1 MNLKVHRIL
10 IFFVVFSAVFVSV
23 VPIYWTFATSL
34 SLDVDL
40 KQTSRGWFPPR
51 PTLKNYREA
60 LGLTQGIY
68 GVASQIRT
76 ALLNSLTIGVSVTV
90 VTILL
95 AILAA
100 YAIERLRVPLRK
112 YISFFVL
119 LTQMLPPVILVIPIY
134 LSLARFGMLDSK
146 ASLAV
151 IYIALNLP
159 FAIWIMSSYFRRL
172 PVSVEEAAII
182 DGCGYVEVLW
192 KILVPMA
199 KPALFTSG
207 IFVFLSAWNEFIIA
221 LVLTSSLRAKTLPIS
236 ISEFMGRFYTNYPL
250 MCAAGIVSMVPPII
264 FALLFQNFLI
274 EGLAKGAVK
283 E

>member
-1 MNLKVHRIL
+1 MLHRVL
-10 IFFVVFSAVFVSV
+10 VVTVIFVAVFVSV
-23 VPIYWTFATSL
+23 IPIYWILVTSF

-40 KQTSRGWFPPR
+40 MQTSRSWFPPR
-51 PTLKNYREA
+51 PTLKNYRDA
-60 LGLTQGIY
+60 LGIGQGVY
-68 GVASQIRT
+68 GVASQVKIT
-76 ALLNSLTIGVSVTV
+76 LINSTVISFSVTGITLV
-90 VTILL
+90 L
-95 AILAA
+95 AIMSA
-100 YAIERLRVPLRK
+100 YAIERLRVPLRG
-112 YISFFVL
+112 YLSFFVL

-134 LSLARFGMLDSK
+134 LSLARFGFLDRK
-146 ASLAV
+146 IPLAV

-159 FAIWIMSSYFRRL
+159 FAIWIISSYFRRL
-172 PVSVEEAAII
+172 PISVEEAAII
-182 DGCGYVEVLW
+182 DGCGYVRVLW
-192 KILVPMA
+192 NILVPMS

-250 MCAAGIVSMVPPII
+250 MCAAGIVSMIPPIV
-264 FALLFQNFLI
+264 FAAIFQNLLI

>member
-1 MNLKVHRIL
+1 MGQMFHKMLVVTV
-10 IFFVVFSAVFVSV
+10 IFVAIFVSV
-23 VPIYWTFATSL
+23 IPIYWILVTSF

-40 KQTSRGWFPPR
+40 MQTSRNWFPPR
-51 PTLKNYREA
+51 PTVKNYREA
-60 LGLTQGIY
+60 LGIGQGVY
-68 GVASQIRT
+68 GVASQVKIT
-76 ALLNSLTIGVSVTV
+76 LINSTVISFSVTGITLV
-90 VTILL
+90 L
-95 AILAA
+95 AIMSA
-100 YAIERLRVPLRK
+100 YAIERLRVPLRG

-134 LSLARFGMLDSK
+134 LSLARFGFLDRK
-146 ASLAV
+146 VPLAV

-159 FAIWIMSSYFRRL
+159 FTIWIISSYFRRL

-182 DGCGYVEVLW
+182 DGCGYVRVLW
-192 KILVPMA
+192 NILVPMS

-250 MCAAGIVSMVPPII
+250 MCAAGIVSMIPPIV
-264 FALLFQNFLI
+264 FAAIFQNLLI

>member
-1 MNLKVHRIL
+1 VNLKVHRIL
-10 IFFVVFSAVFVSV
+10 IFVVVFSAVFVSV

-76 ALLNSLTIGVSVTV
+76 VLLNSLTIGVSVTV
-90 VTILL
+90 VTLLL

-151 IYIALNLP
+151 IYIALNLA

-172 PVSVEEAAII
+172 PVSVEETAII

-264 FALLFQNFLI
+264 FALLFQSFLI

>member
-1 MNLKVHRIL
+1 MVQTFHRVL
-10 IFFVVFSAVFVSV
+10 VAAVIFAAIFVSV
-23 VPIYWTFATSL
+23 IPIYWILVTSF

-40 KQTSRGWFPPR
+40 MQTSRNWFPPR
-51 PTLKNYREA
+51 PTVKNYRDA
-60 LGLTQGIY
+60 LGIGQGVY
-68 GVASQIRT
+68 GVASQVKIT
-76 ALLNSLTIGVSVTV
+76 LINSTVISFSVTGI
-90 VTILL
+90 TLIL
-95 AILAA
+95 AIMSA
-100 YAIERLRVPLRK
+100 YAIERLRVPLRG
-112 YISFFVL
+112 YVSFFVL

-134 LSLARFGMLDSK
+134 LSLARFGFLDRK
-146 ASLAV
+146 VPLAI

-159 FAIWIMSSYFRRL
+159 FAIWIISSYFRRL
-172 PVSVEEAAII
+172 PMSVEEAAII
-182 DGCGYVEVLW
+182 DGCGYVRVLW
-192 KILVPMA
+192 NILVPMS

-250 MCAAGIVSMVPPII
+250 MCAAGIVSMIPPIV
-264 FALLFQNFLI
+264 FAAIFQNLLI

>member
-1 MNLKVHRIL
+1 MVQTFHRVL
-10 IFFVVFSAVFVSV
+10 VAAVIFAAIFVSV
-23 VPIYWTFATSL
+23 IPIYWILVTSF

-40 KQTSRGWFPPR
+40 MQTSRNWFPPR
-51 PTLKNYREA
+51 PTVKNYRDA
-60 LGLTQGIY
+60 LGIGQGVY
-68 GVASQIRT
+68 GVASQVKIT
-76 ALLNSLTIGVSVTV
+76 LINSTVISFSVTGI
-90 VTILL
+90 TLIL
-95 AILAA
+95 AIMSA
-100 YAIERLRVPLRK
+100 YAIERLRVPLRG
-112 YISFFVL
+112 YVSFFVL

-134 LSLARFGMLDSK
+134 LSLARFGFLDRK
-146 ASLAV
+146 VPLAI

-159 FAIWIMSSYFRRL
+159 FAIWIISSYFRRL
-172 PVSVEEAAII
+172 PISVEEAAII
-182 DGCGYVEVLW
+182 DGCGYVRVLW
-192 KILVPMA
+192 NILVPMS

-250 MCAAGIVSMVPPII
+250 MCAAGIVSMIPPIV
-264 FALLFQNFLI
+264 FAAIFQNLLI

>member
-1 MNLKVHRIL
+1 MYRVLV
-10 IFFVVFSAVFVSV
+10 FVVIFCAVFASV
-23 VPIYWTFATSL
+23 VPIYWTFVTSL

-40 KQTSRGWFPPR
+40 MKTSRSWFPPR
-51 PTLKNYREA
+51 PTWRNYTEA
-60 LGLTQGIY
+60 LGIGQGIY
-68 GVASQIRT
+68 GVAAQVKT
-76 ALLNSLTIGVSVTV
+76 TFLNSLVISVSVTL

-95 AILAA
+95 AILSA
-100 YAIERLRVPLRK
+100 YAIERLKVPLRK

-134 LSLARFGMLDSK
+134 LVLARFNLLDK
-146 ASLAV
+146 KISLIV

-182 DGCGYVEVLW
+182 DGCGYLKTLW
-192 KILVPMA
+192 KILVPMSR
-199 KPALFTSG
+199 PALFTAG
-207 IFVFLSAWNEFIIA
+207 IFIFLSAWNEFIIA

-264 FALLFQNFLI
+264 FAMLFQNFLV